1 MSANSGRA
9 ARHLVHD
16 EEVDSEGTWAISYGD
31 MVTLLLCFFILF
43 FQIKP
48 EAESVTRFEQGL
60 TQKLAQKSI
69 PVEKSGGGGGVETM
83 SMGKGQE
90 VGIDKDLLKRLN
102 GVAHEKGN
110 NIIIEFPGISFFQSG
125 ETDLTQEGQ
134 KALEEFSKSYM
145 GYETKHFVGIRA
157 FTDSRVVR
165 QRPRMTFK
173 DNLELSALR
182 SISTMRTLVKE
193 GLPMSSIRL
202 GGFGELKL
210 TAKDLEKYLIEREKE
225 NHIKASE
232 KYDVE
237 VKRLEGVKASHHK
250 YPMGGTRLAPALSKK
265 QLAIL
270 KLADTKIENAL
281 KAKEVHLK
289 ADALKGKDQAYFRDK
304 LARTVVLVIEP
315 KGDRQ

>member
-1 MSANSGRA
+1 MAGNTGRA

-48 EAESVTRFEQGL
+48 ESESVTRFEQGL

-83 SMGKGQE
+83 SAGKGQE
-90 VGIDKDLLKRLN
+90 VGIDQELLKRVN
-102 GVAHEKGN
+102 GVAHQKGN

-125 ETDLTQEGQ
+125 QTDITPEGQ

-145 GYETKHFVGIRA
+145 GFETKHLVGIRA
-157 FTDSRVVR
+157 FTDTRVVR
-165 QRPRMTFK
+165 RLPRLTFK

-182 SISTMRTLVKE
+182 SISTMRSLVKE

-210 TAKDLEKYLIEREKE
+210 TAKDLEKYLVEREKE

-232 KYDVE
+232 KYDIE
-237 VKRLEGVKASHHK
+237 IKRLEGVKASHQK
-250 YPMGGTRLAPALSKK
+250 YPMGGTRAAPNLSPK
-265 QLAIL
+265 QQAIL
-270 KLADTKIENAL
+270 KLADTKIQNAL
-281 KAKEVHLK
+281 KAKELHLK
-289 ADALKGKDQAYFRDK
+289 TDVLKGKDQAYFRDK
-304 LARTVVLVIEP
+304 LSRTVVLVIEP
-315 KGDRQ
+315 KGERQ